1 MKKIF
6 IIDGNSLINR
16 AFYALPLLANANGVY
31 SNAVFGFVNCLV
43 KLITENNPDY
53 ILVAFDHAR
62 KTFRNELFDMY
73 KGTRKETPIEL
84 RSQFSILK
92 DVLQAMNIKCIEK
105 EGIEADD
112 IIGTVTKI
120 SGVENYIITG
130 DRDSL
135 QLINENT
142 KVWLTQKGISEIKE
156 VNINNIEELYSLT
169 PAQIIEYKAL
179 AGDSSDNIPGI
190 AGIGDKTAI
199 SLLSQFNN
207 IDNLYNNLDKLKG
220 KQLEKIEQGKE
231 MCYLSKK
238 LATIKTDC
246 DIKFDINECTYDFP
260 FTKNVKEIFEEY
272 GFKSLL
278 GRANLFNED
287 NNQEILSVDIVNK
300 AEFEEIIQNCNSKV
314 IALNFDKEFC
324 FCINEKLYFVNKINL
339 GFVDEDLYVE
349 YIYKTIKNILED
361 NQVLKIVS
369 DLKLFMHKFKTD
381 SIKNVFDICLASY
394 LISGGNKPELFN
406 DCAKFEQIYNEQKQ
420 RLEQDELSY
429 LYYNIE
435 LPLEY
440 VLYNMENEGFALDKN
455 QLVELQSCYK
465 QEMQDLEEQIKAYSN
480 KEDFNPKSPK
490 QVGQL
495 LFEELALPDK
505 FNKKHSTNVEYLTG
519 LKDLHPVV
527 PLILRHRKVAKLYT
541 TYIEPYLKMINESNE
556 SIIYTIFNQTL
567 TSTGRLSSSEPNLQ
581 NIPVRSEEGRG
592 LRKIFISRFD
602 GGHLI
607 SADYNQIELRLLA
620 NLSDDSKLISDYN
633 QGTDIH
639 RLTASHIFGVAPQNV
654 TDLERRMAKAVNFGI
669 IYGISGYGLAKNID
683 MPVKDAKKYIELY
696 FEKYPTVKHYL
707 DNLVE
712 SAKNNG
718 YAKTLYGRRRYIPEL
733 KSNNIIQKQLG
744 ERFAMN
750 MPLQGT
756 ASDII
761 KIAMINVYN
770 RFKLEKINSKLIL
783 QIHDELIVDVY
794 PGEDDIVNNILVEE
808 MQNVYKFKVPLIVGV
823 GMGKTLYDCK

>member
-16 AFYALPLLANANGVY
+16 AFYALPLLANSNGVY
-31 SNAVFGFVNCLV
+31 SNAVFGFVNCLI
-43 KLITENNPDY
+43 KLIGENKPDY

-73 KGTRKETPIEL
+73 KGTRKETPTEL
-84 RSQFSILK
+84 RSQFPILK
-92 DVLQAMNIKCIEK
+92 DILNAMNIKCIEK

-156 VNINNIEELYSLT
+156 VNLNNIEELYSLT

-179 AGDSSDNIPGI
+179 AGDSSDNIPGV

-246 DIKFDINECTYDFP
+246 DIDFNIENCTYDFP
-260 FTKNVKEIFEEY
+260 FNSKVKEYFEEY

-278 GRANLFNED
+278 NKESLFDLQNQKEIKSVQIASKEEFENVIKQFNEKVFAI
-287 NNQEILSVDIVNK
+287 NFNQN
-300 AEFEEIIQNCNSKV
+300 
-314 IALNFDKEFC
+314 FC
-324 FCINEKLYFVNKINL
+324 FCFKQTMYLVDKLYL
-339 GFVDEDLYVE
+339 GFADDEFFIE
-349 YIYKTIKNILED
+349 YIYKTIKHILED
-361 NQVLKIVS
+361 KNVLKIVN
-369 DLKLFMHKFKTD
+369 DLKSLMHKFKTD
-381 SIKNVFDICLASY
+381 KIENVFDISLASY
-394 LISGGNKPELFN
+394 LISGGNKPEIFS
-406 DCAKFEQIYNEQKQ
+406 DCFKYEQIYEEQKQ

-455 QLVELQSCYK
+455 QLVELQACYK
-465 QEMQDLEEQIKAYSN
+465 QEMEDLEEKIKTYSN

-495 LFEELALPDK
+495 LFEELSLPDK

-541 TYIEPYLKMINESNE
+541 TYIEPYLQMINSSKE

-581 NIPVRSEEGRG
+581 NIPVRSEEGRN
-592 LRKIFISRFD
+592 LRKMFISRFE
-602 GGHLI
+602 GGSLI

-620 NLSDDSKLISDYN
+620 NLSDDGKLISDYN
-633 QGTDIH
+633 QGSDIH
-639 RLTASHIFGVAPQNV
+639 RLTASHIFGLAPEKV

-696 FEKYPTVKHYL
+696 FEKYPTVKQYL

-712 SAKNNG
+712 SAKNIG

-733 KSNNIIQKQLG
+733 KSNNVIQRQLG
-744 ERFAMN
+744 ERLAMN

-794 PGEDDIVNNILVEE
+794 PGEDDVVYKILVEE

-823 GMGKTLYDCK
+823 GQGKTWYDCK